1 MRQQHRSQDGFD
13 KAPQPAPV
21 SSAPVSSASA
31 AIDAGGGAAK
41 GSTAP
46 RGAPHGG
53 KPPGPPLVQLL
64 RRQGALFRLSAKGE
78 ALDSVLEELALICE
92 AALRPARCAIH
103 LLEPVF
109 ATLRQAAAPG
119 LPEGLHRALREVP
132 IDAPAYPFT
141 MAVCRDKLVAVA
153 DLAREPRWR
162 ELARL
167 AEPVGLAAC
176 WAWPIRDAE
185 GKVLGS
191 ISLFFEAAR
200 APGPEELDVLD
211 ALAELAAFL
220 VHHDSNERSLRRADE
235 RLATLARTIPG
246 VVYQRLVTP
255 EGNIRYTYIS
265 EGVKDLFGVAPEEIL
280 RNPDA
285 LFDCHGPAYKTTFRE
300 RLLKASRDLTLWDV
314 EAQIITRAGEEKWT
328 HAIARPHR
336 RADGS
341 VLWDGVILDA
351 TRIKEAERAAAAAS
365 AQTRRIIVE
374 SLSQGLIL
382 FDPEDRLVIC
392 NARYLE
398 LYGGI
403 EEVARP
409 GAGYAEIA
417 QREIAQLDPTADKA
431 TVERRLAKRL
441 ARHRQPAHQVERQ
454 WPDGRWILIDEHRTP
469 DGGTVCLYTE
479 VTDLKR
485 REGELQRARG
495 AAETAN
501 LELERINAQLD
512 IALAQMAQGLCVF
525 DSEQR
530 LALCNR
536 HYGELF
542 DLPEALIRPG
552 VSMRAQIEHSFGN
565 APSETWWQTLI
576 EERLEQAGRR
586 AESSYLLEL
595 PDGRVI
601 EVMHRPL
608 NDGGAVETFTD
619 VTEKAAT
626 QQALRDSEYRLRGQ
640 LAELMENRERLEKQR
655 EELRK
660 LAESLA
666 WAVEEAEAANRAK
679 SEFLAKMSHELR
691 TPLNAVIGFSE
702 AMKAEIFGP
711 IGNARYQCYI
721 DNICD
726 SGTHLLGLINDLL
739 DLSKVEAGSF
749 SLYEEALEPAKLF
762 EVCARL
768 MQERA
773 EYAGQH
779 LEVCCP
785 EGLPRVRADGMRLKQ
800 VLLNLLSNAIKYTP
814 EGGRV
819 TMAAGLLDNGDLEL
833 TVADTG
839 IGISPAQLPLVM
851 QPFRQAENAMCRG
864 HEGTGLGL
872 PLAKALVELH
882 GGDLVIES
890 EPGRGTLA
898 RIQLP
903 AARVE
908 AAPGPAPAETQPLQ
922 RPA

>member
-1 MRQQHRSQDGFD
+1 MMKTAGSKVVETEDAGSADNTPRPQDSAQARPTAAPGPRSQD
-13 KAPQPAPV
+13 A
-21 SSAPVSSASA
+21 
-31 AIDAGGGAAK
+31 
-41 GSTAP
+41 T
-46 RGAPHGG
+46 
-53 KPPGPPLVQLL
+53 PPLAELL
-64 RRQGALFRLSAKGE
+64 QRQGRLFQLSAKGE
-78 ALDSVLEELALICE
+78 ALETVLQELALICE
-92 AALRPARCAIH
+92 AALPPARCTIH

-119 LPEGLHRALREVP
+119 LPGELREALQEIP

-141 MAVCRDKLVAVA
+141 MAVCRDKLVVA
-153 DLAREPRWR
+153 EDLARERRWR
-162 ELARL
+162 KLAKQ
-167 AEPVGLAAC
+167 AEPEGLAAC
-176 WAWPIRDAE
+176 WAQPIRDVE

-191 ISLFFEAAR
+191 IGLFFESSR
-200 APGPEELDVLD
+200 QPGPEDLGFLD
-211 ALAELAAFL
+211 ALAALAAFL
-220 VHHDSNERSLRRADE
+220 IHHDSNERSLRRADE
-235 RLATLARTIPG
+235 RLATLAGTIPG

-265 EGVKDLFGVAPEEIL
+265 EGVKDLFGVTPREIL
-280 RNPDA
+280 HNPNA
-285 LFDCHGPAYKTTFRE
+285 LFDCHGPAYKETFRE
-300 RLLKASRDLTLWDV
+300 RLLKASRELSLWDV
-314 EAQIITRAGEEKWT
+314 EAQIITRDGEEKWT

-351 TRIKEAERAAAAAS
+351 TRIKEAERDASAAS

-398 LYGGI
+398 LYPGI
-403 EEVARP
+403 EEVAQP
-409 GAGYAEIA
+409 GTGYADLA
-417 QREIAQLDPTADKA
+417 RREIQQLDRGADRSS
-431 TVERRLAKRL
+431 VEGRLEARLAK
-441 ARHRQPAHQVERQ
+441 HRMPAHQVERQ
-454 WPDGRWILIDEHRTP
+454 WPDGRWILIDEHRTS
-469 DGGTVCLYTE
+469 DGSTVCLFTE

-485 REGELQRARG
+485 REAELQRARG

-501 LELERINAQLD
+501 LKLESINAQLD

-525 DSEQR
+525 DAEQR
-530 LALCNR
+530 LVLCNR

-542 DLPEALIRPG
+542 GLPEALIQPG
-552 VSMRAQIEHSFGN
+552 VSMRAQIEHSFGGG
-565 APSETWWQTLI
+565 AQSEDWWQTLI
-576 EERLEQAGRR
+576 EERLEQASRR
-586 AESSYLLEL
+586 SESSYLLEL

-601 EVMHRPL
+601 EVMHRPAD
-608 NDGGAVETFTD
+608 DGGAVETFTD
-619 VTEKAAT
+619 VTDQAAT
-626 QQALRDSEYRLRGQ
+626 QQALRDSEDRLRGQ
-640 LAELMENRERLEKQR
+640 LAELMENRERLETQR

-660 LAESLA
+660 LAEGLA

-711 IGNARYQCYI
+711 IGNSRYQGYI

-749 SLYEEALEPAKLF
+749 SLHEETLETAKLF
-762 EVCARL
+762 EVCERL
-768 MQERA
+768 MEERA
-773 EYAGQH
+773 EYAGQS
-779 LEVCCP
+779 LETRCP
-785 EGLPRVRADGMRLKQ
+785 PGLPRFRADGMRLKQ

-819 TMAAGLLDNGDLEL
+819 TMAAGILDDGGLEL

-882 GGDLVIES
+882 GGSLVIES

-903 AARVE
+903 ASRVE
-908 AAPGPAPAETQPLQ
+908 ATAIEAEPEPLQ
-922 RPA
+922 TSA

>member
-1 MRQQHRSQDGFD
+1 MAETQDPGSSEG
-13 KAPQPAPV
+13 APQSPERCETGRHGPRSEREPRPDAAAPA
-21 SSAPVSSASA
+21 APL
-31 AIDAGGGAAK
+31 
-41 GSTAP
+41 T
-46 RGAPHGG
+46 
-53 KPPGPPLVQLL
+53 QLL
-64 RRQGALFRLSAKGE
+64 QRQGALFQLSARGE
-78 ALDSVLEELALICE
+78 ALETVLEELALICE
-92 AALRPARCAIH
+92 AALSPARCAIH
-103 LLEPVF
+103 LLDPM
-109 ATLRQAAAPG
+109 ATTLHQAAAPS
-119 LPEGLHRALREVP
+119 LPTYLRTALREVP
-132 IDAPAYPFT
+132 VDSAAFPFT
-141 MAVCRDKLVAVA
+141 TVA
-153 DLAREPRWR
+153 DSDQLLVVEDLTRDRRWR
-162 ELARL
+162 ELAKL
-167 AEPVGLAAC
+167 IAPEGLAAC
-176 WAWPIRDAE
+176 WTRPIFDAE
-185 GKVLGS
+185 EQALGTL
-191 ISLFFEAAR
+191 SLFLEAER
-200 APGPEELDVLD
+200 QPGPEDLEFLD
-211 ALAELAAFL
+211 ALVALAAFL

-235 RLATLARTIPG
+235 RIATLARTIPG

-255 EGNIRYTYIS
+255 DGNIRYTYIS
-265 EGVKDLFGVAPEEIL
+265 EGVKDLFGVTRAEIL
-280 RNPDA
+280 RNPNA
-285 LFDCHGPAYKTTFRE
+285 LFDCHGPAYKATFRE
-300 RLLKASRDLTLWDV
+300 RLLKASRELTLWDV
-314 EAQIITRAGEEKWT
+314 EAQIITRDGEEKWT

-336 RADGS
+336 QPDGS

-351 TRIKEAERAAAAAS
+351 SRIKEAERAAAAAS
-365 AQTRRIIVE
+365 ARTRRIIVE

-382 FDPEDRLVIC
+382 FDSEDRLVIC

-398 LYGGI
+398 LYPEI
-403 EEVARP
+403 EALAQP
-409 GAGYAEIA
+409 GADYAEIA
-417 QREIAQLDPTADKA
+417 RREIEQLDPGADSA
-431 TVERRLAKRL
+431 TLTRRLETRL
-441 ARHRQPAHQVERQ
+441 SKHKLASHQVERQ

-469 DGGTVCLYTE
+469 DGSTVCLYTE

-485 REGELQRARG
+485 REEELQRARG

-501 LELERINAQLD
+501 LKLERINAQLD

-525 DSEQR
+525 DAGQR
-530 LALCNR
+530 LVLCNR

-542 DLPEALIRPG
+542 GLPDALIQPG
-552 VSMRAQIEHSFGN
+552 VSMRAQIEHSFGG
-565 APSETWWQTLI
+565 APSEDWWQTLI

-586 AESSYLLEL
+586 SESSYLLEL

-608 NDGGAVETFTD
+608 EDGGAVETFTD

-626 QQALRDSEYRLRGQ
+626 QQALRDSEDRLRRQ
-640 LAELMENRERLEKQR
+640 LAELMENRERLEEQR

-660 LAESLA
+660 LAEGLA

-711 IGNARYQCYI
+711 IGNARYQSYI

-739 DLSKVEAGSF
+739 DLSKVEAGGF
-749 SLYEEALEPAKLF
+749 SLQEETLETAKLF

-773 EYAGQH
+773 EYAGQR
-779 LEVCCP
+779 LETRVP
-785 EGLPRVRADGMRLKQ
+785 PGLPRFRADGMRLKQ

-819 TMAAGLLDNGDLEL
+819 TMSAGLLDDGGLEL

-882 GGDLVIES
+882 GGSLVIES

-903 AARVE
+903 AARIE
-908 AAPGPAPAETQPLQ
+908 AVPGEAVPLAPEPLQ
-922 RPA
+922 KPA

>member
-1 MRQQHRSQDGFD
+1 MAG
-13 KAPQPAPV
+13 KAGGRV
-21 SSAPVSSASA
+21 VETE
-31 AIDAGGGAAK
+31 DAGLLD
-41 GSTAP
+41 
-46 RGAPHGG
+46 GAP
-53 KPPGPPLVQLL
+53 LAQLL
-64 RRQGALFRLSAKGE
+64 RRQGALFRLAAQGE
-78 ALDSVLEELALICE
+78 ALETVVKELASTCE

-103 LLEPVF
+103 LLEPVS
-109 ATLRQAAAPG
+109 ATLRQVAAPG
-119 LPEGLHRALREVP
+119 LSAGLRAALQEIP
-132 IDAPAYPFT
+132 IDSPAYPFA
-141 MAVCRDKLVAVA
+141 MAVCRDKLVTAE
-153 DLAREPRWR
+153 DLGRERRWQA
-162 ELARL
+162 LARL
-167 AEPVGLAAC
+167 AGPEGLVAC
-176 WAWPIRDAE
+176 WAHPIRNSK
-185 GKVLGS
+185 GKVLGA
-191 ISLFFEAAR
+191 ISLFFEAAQH
-200 APGPEELDVLD
+200 PGPEELGFLE
-211 ALAELAAFL
+211 ALADLAAFL
-220 VHHDSNERSLRRADE
+220 IHHDSNERSLRRADE
-235 RLATLARTIPG
+235 RLDTLAGTIPG

-265 EGVKDLFGVAPEEIL
+265 EGVKDLFGVTPQEIL
-280 RNPDA
+280 QNPNA
-285 LFDCHGPAYKTTFRE
+285 LFDCHGPAYKATFRE

-314 EAQIITRAGEEKWT
+314 EAQIITRDGEEKWT

-336 RADGS
+336 RPDGA

-351 TRIKEAERAAAAAS
+351 SRIKEAERAASAAS
-365 AQTRRIIVE
+365 ARTRRIIVE

-382 FDPEDRLVIC
+382 FDSEDRLVIC

-398 LYGGI
+398 LYPGI
-403 EEVARP
+403 EHVAQP
-409 GAGYAEIA
+409 GTGYAEIA
-417 QREIAQLDPTADKA
+417 RSEVEHLDLNAEPGLVDQRLET
-431 TVERRLAKRL
+431 RLAK
-441 ARHRQPAHQVERQ
+441 HRRPAHQVERQ

-469 DGGTVCLYTE
+469 DGSTVCLYTE

-485 REGELQRARG
+485 REAELERTRG

-501 LELERINAQLD
+501 LKLERINAQLD

-525 DSEQR
+525 DAEQK
-530 LALCNR
+530 LVLCNR
-536 HYGELF
+536 HYGGLF
-542 DLPEALIRPG
+542 GLPEDLIKPG
-552 VSMRAQIEHSFGN
+552 VSMRAQIEHSFGGG
-565 APSETWWQTLI
+565 AQAEGWRQGLI

-586 AESSYLLEL
+586 SETSYLLDL

-608 NDGGAVETFTD
+608 DDGGAVETFTD

-626 QQALRDSEYRLRGQ
+626 QQALRDSEDRLRGQ
-640 LAELMENRERLEKQR
+640 LAELMENRERLEQQR

-660 LAESLA
+660 LAEGLA

-702 AMKAEIFGP
+702 AMKTEIFGP
-711 IGNARYQCYI
+711 IGNPRYQDYI

-739 DLSKVEAGSF
+739 DLSKVEAGGF
-749 SLYEEALEPAKLF
+749 SLSEEVLEPATLF
-762 EVCARL
+762 EVCERL

-773 EYAGQH
+773 EYAGQR
-779 LEVCCP
+779 LETHCP
-785 EGLPRVRADGMRLKQ
+785 PDLPQFRADGMRLKQ

-819 TMAAGLLDNGDLEL
+819 TMSAGLLDDGGLEL

-882 GGDLVIES
+882 GGSLVIES

-903 AARVE
+903 ASCVE
-908 AAPGPAPAETQPLQ
+908 AAPVEVIPNEPAPLQ
-922 RPA
+922 EPA

>member
-1 MRQQHRSQDGFD
+1 MAG
-13 KAPQPAPV
+13 K
-21 SSAPVSSASA
+21 
-31 AIDAGGGAAK
+31 AGGRVLETEDTGL
-41 GSTAP
+41 P
-46 RGAPHGG
+46 DGAP
-53 KPPGPPLVQLL
+53 LAQLL
-64 RRQGALFRLSAKGE
+64 RRQGALFRLAAQGE
-78 ALDSVLEELALICE
+78 DLETVVEELALTCE
-92 AALRPARCAIH
+92 AALRPARCAVH
-103 LLEPVF
+103 LLDPVS
-109 ATLRQAAAPG
+109 ANLRQVAAPG
-119 LPEGLHRALREVP
+119 LPAGLRVSLREIP
-132 IDAPAYPFT
+132 IDSLDYPFA
-141 MAVCRDKLVAVA
+141 MAVCRDKLVAA
-153 DLAREPRWR
+153 EDLGQDRRWQA
-162 ELARL
+162 LARL
-167 AEPVGLAAC
+167 VGPEGLVAC
-176 WAWPIRDAE
+176 WAHPIRDSK
-185 GKVLGS
+185 GKVLGA

-200 APGPEELDVLD
+200 QPGPEELSFIE
-211 ALAELAAFL
+211 ALADLAAFL
-220 VHHDSNERSLRRADE
+220 IHQDSNERSLRRADE
-235 RLATLARTIPG
+235 RLDTLAGTIPG

-265 EGVKDLFGVAPEEIL
+265 EGVKDLFGVTPQEIL
-280 RNPDA
+280 ANPDA
-285 LFDCHGPAYKTTFRE
+285 LFDLHGPAYKATFRE
-300 RLLKASRDLTLWDV
+300 RLLKASRELTLWDV
-314 EAQIITRAGEEKWT
+314 EAQIITRDGEEKWT

-336 RADGS
+336 RADGA
-341 VLWDGVILDA
+341 VVWDGVILDA
-351 TRIKEAERAAAAAS
+351 SRIKEAERAASAAS
-365 AQTRRIIVE
+365 ARTRRIIVE

-382 FDPEDRLVIC
+382 FDSEDRLVIC

-398 LYGGI
+398 LYPGI
-403 EEVARP
+403 EHVAQP
-409 GAGYAEIA
+409 GAGYPEVARSELEHLDLNAE
-417 QREIAQLDPTADKA
+417 PG
-431 TVERRLAKRL
+431 TVDRRLEARLAK
-441 ARHRQPAHQVERQ
+441 HRSPAHQVERQ

-469 DGGTVCLYTE
+469 DGSTLCLYTE

-485 REGELQRARG
+485 REAELERTRG

-501 LELERINAQLD
+501 LKLESINTQLD

-525 DSEQR
+525 DAEQK
-530 LALCNR
+530 LVLCNR

-542 DLPEALIRPG
+542 GLPEELIEPG
-552 VSMRAQIEHSFGN
+552 VSIRAQIEHSFGRG
-565 APSETWWQTLI
+565 AKSEGWRQGLI
-576 EERLEQAGRR
+576 EERLQQAGRR
-586 AESSYLLEL
+586 SESSYLLDL

-608 NDGGAVETFTD
+608 DDGGAVETFTD

-626 QQALRDSEYRLRGQ
+626 QQALRDSQDRLRGQ
-640 LAELMENRERLEKQR
+640 LAELMENRERLEQQR

-660 LAESLA
+660 LAEGLA

-702 AMKAEIFGP
+702 AMKAKIFGP
-711 IGNARYQCYI
+711 IGNARYQGYI

-739 DLSKVEAGSF
+739 DLSKVEAGGF
-749 SLYEEALEPAKLF
+749 SLTEEILETATLF
-762 EVCARL
+762 EVCERL

-779 LEVCCP
+779 LEVRCP
-785 EGLPRVRADGMRLKQ
+785 PDLPRFRADGMRLKQ

-819 TMAAGLLDNGDLEL
+819 TMAAALLDDGGLEL

-882 GGDLVIES
+882 GGSLVIES
-890 EPGRGTLA
+890 EPGQGTLA

-903 AARVE
+903 ASCVE
-908 AAPGPAPAETQPLQ
+908 AAPVEVIPNEPAPLQ
-922 RPA
+922 KPA

>member
-1 MRQQHRSQDGFD
+1 MVETED
-13 KAPQPAPV
+13 A
-21 SSAPVSSASA
+21 ASVN
-31 AIDAGGGAAK
+31 G
-41 GSTAP
+41 T
-46 RGAPHGG
+46 
-53 KPPGPPLVQLL
+53 PLAQLL
-64 RRQGALFRLSAKGE
+64 RRQGALFRLSARGD
-78 ALDSVLEELALICE
+78 ALETVLEELALICE
-92 AALRPARCAIH
+92 AALRPARCTIH
-103 LLEPVF
+103 LLEP
-109 ATLRQAAAPG
+109 AAAALHLAAAPG
-119 LPEGLHRALREVP
+119 LPSYLRAALREVP
-132 IDAPAYPFT
+132 VDAPAYPFT
-141 MAVCRDKLVAVA
+141 KAVRRDELVAVEDLSGERCWR
-153 DLAREPRWR
+153 DLARLIAPE
-162 ELARL
+162 
-167 AEPVGLAAC
+167 GLGAC
-176 WAWPIRDAE
+176 WAQPIRDAE
-185 GKVLGS
+185 GKVLGAV
-191 ISLFFEAAR
+191 SLFFEAAPP
-200 APGPEELDVLD
+200 PGPEDLGFLD
-211 ALAELAAFL
+211 AVADLAAFL
-220 VHHDSNERSLRRADE
+220 VHHESNERSLRRADE
-235 RLATLARTIPG
+235 RLATLAGTLPG

-265 EGVKDLFGVAPEEIL
+265 EGVKDLFGVTPQEIL
-280 RNPDA
+280 RNPNA
-285 LFDCHGPAYKTTFRE
+285 LFDCHGPAYKATFRE
-300 RLLKASRDLTLWDV
+300 RLLKASRELSLWDV
-314 EAQIITRAGEEKWT
+314 EAQIITRDGEEKWT
-328 HAIARPHR
+328 HAIARPNR
-336 RADGS
+336 RPDGS

-351 TRIKEAERAAAAAS
+351 SRIKEAERAAAAAS

-398 LYGGI
+398 LYPGI

-409 GAGYAEIA
+409 GAGYAEVARSEIEQLDRSAGPDSVA
-417 QREIAQLDPTADKA
+417 QRL
-431 TVERRLAKRL
+431 ERRLAK
-441 ARHRQPAHQVERQ
+441 HRKPAHQVERQ

-469 DGGTVCLYTE
+469 DGSTVCLYTE

-485 REGELQRARG
+485 REAELQRARG

-501 LELERINAQLD
+501 LKLERTNAQLD

-525 DSEQR
+525 DAEQK
-530 LALCNR
+530 LVLCNR

-542 DLPEALIRPG
+542 GLPEALVQPG
-552 VSMRAQIEHSFGN
+552 VSVRAQIEHSFGGG
-565 APSETWWQTLI
+565 ARAEVWQQRLV
-576 EERLEQAGRR
+576 EERLEQAGRPS
-586 AESSYLLEL
+586 ETSYLLEL

-608 NDGGAVETFTD
+608 DDGGAVETFTD

-626 QQALRDSEYRLRGQ
+626 QRALHESEDRLRGQ
-640 LAELMENRERLEKQR
+640 LAELMENRERLEEQR

-660 LAESLA
+660 LAEGLA

-711 IGNARYQCYI
+711 IGNARYQGYV

-739 DLSKVEAGSF
+739 DLSKVEAGGF
-749 SLYEEALEPAKLF
+749 NLNEETLEAAKLF
-762 EVCARL
+762 EVCERL
-768 MQERA
+768 MEERA
-773 EYAGQH
+773 EYAGQR
-779 LEVCCP
+779 LEVRCP
-785 EGLPRVRADGMRLKQ
+785 PDLPRFRADGMRLKQ

-819 TMAAGLLDNGDLEL
+819 TMAAGLLDDGGLEL
-833 TVADTG
+833 SVADTG

-882 GGDLVIES
+882 GGSLVIES
-890 EPGRGTLA
+890 APGRGTLA

-903 AARVE
+903 ASRIETALIE
-908 AAPGPAPAETQPLQ
+908 AAPLQPEALQKPA
-922 RPA
+922 